1 VTEVLFDGKPIL
13 RADNV
18 RLFVAPVGDMM
29 VAAVQKTAANPPSW
43 LLVVDGKQ
51 VPGSERVGGQIAG
64 VIFSADGKHYAAHYI
79 NQNGRHFIFADG
91 KKGRE
96 YPGLGPIANAS
107 KDLSFALFT
116 PVTDKLVYRS
126 YDTQNGMSYLVIDG
140 QESDPITSITDLVV
154 SPAGDHVIT
163 EGAGVGLL
171 TVDGKTVQLPNVD
184 MRGSGAN
191 FMSFTPDGS
200 HYAFVLRNSQ
210 GPVIYLDGVA
220 QTGYSPINL
229 GPLNNIATRPYV
241 FSPDN
246 KHIAYICRSTNPAA
260 GNDIDVCVDNKAVRI
275 GSANAYTSLTFSSDS
290 NHLFW
295 ARNETQG
302 AIRVFADGKPI
313 IDGFPTSTAGFVSAT
328 W

>member
-1 VTEVLFDGKPIL
+1 
-13 RADNV
+13 
-18 RLFVAPVGDMM
+18 
-29 VAAVQKTAANPPSW
+29 
-43 LLVVDGKQ
+43 
-51 VPGSERVGGQIAG
+51 
-64 VIFSADGKHYAAHYI
+64 
-79 NQNGRHFIFADG
+79 
-91 KKGRE
+91 
-96 YPGLGPIANAS
+96 
-107 KDLSFALFT
+107 
-116 PVTDKLVYRS
+116 
-126 YDTQNGMSYLVIDG
+126 
-140 QESDPITSITDLVV
+140 V

-163 EGAGVGLL
+163 EGAGLGLL

-191 FMSFTPDGS
+191 FLSFTPDGS

-229 GPLNNIATRPYV
+229 GPLKDIATRPYV

-260 GNDIDVCVDNKAVRI
+260 GNDIDLCVDNKAVRI
-275 GSANAYTSLTFSSDS
+275 GSANAYTALTFSSDS

-295 ARNETQG
+295 SRNETQG

-328 W
+328 WQPDASGNLLVLLQGDAALQRVSITPAPNSSIATMMGGATAMPSAR